1 MRRPC
6 GVEEPHVNLWLE
18 FVRKFIEDA
27 EFAGLV
33 HPVKRAVQP
42 DLRIDRSLVQ
52 AFVPPD
58 DGIRPTALGVRRN
71 ALALHVV

>member
-6 GVEEPHVNLWLE
+6 GVEETHVNLWLE

-33 HPVKRAVQP
+33 NPVKRAV
-42 DLRIDRSLVQ
+42 
-52 AFVPPD
+52 
-58 DGIRPTALGVRRN
+58 
-71 ALALHVV
+71 